1 MQQCLFAKSPRG
13 KDLISLLWLLL
24 EKSQT
29 FQMENLGRYHQ
40 CFATGRLA
48 SLLQTDQTVSAPHF
62 LRFLQAGRQAG
73 HAEEG
78 AVLSGDVK
86 QKSGQL
92 PPG

>member
-1 MQQCLFAKSPRG
+1 MASLGKKSNLSDG
-13 KDLISLLWLLL
+13 KLGSIS
-24 EKSQT
+24 SV
-29 FQMENLGRYHQ
+29 G
-40 CFATGRLA
+40 FATERLA
-48 SLLQTDQTVSAPHF
+48 GLLQTEQMVSATHF

-78 AVLSGDVK
+78 AVLSDDVK